1 MEYRSA
7 FGVGAMVQLAEG
19 DPTRFET
26 LGIDVV
32 RRWIP
37 SIVAEAAFDSGLDGA
52 ALDALRAKLPPDDVA
67 RMIER
72 LVQVENDSHPDGL
85 HNSLRAAERLPSAD
99 VTKVLVGYLDDTTL
113 HDGAFHSLLDALLKE
128 GMSDVRARCEDLV
141 RSATAAGEADK
152 RALAAGKNLILHS
165 PDASWSLIW
174 AFVRAVGKEGQ
185 KLIESQLGFD
195 RMNDFLAKLE
205 DSGIA
210 DIVIW
215 IFENHAQE
223 GLGIDTHIGMAVN
236 SVLNVLL
243 KRGRVKELRRIQA
256 AFPNRIDDQFILM
269 AQEER
274 QKDMWNPPAP
284 EELFALA
291 TDRRKRIVQSAEKLV
306 EVVIESLVRLQA
318 QLRSEDPTAQ
328 YLWDADGPKDEGA
341 IRNWIRKFL
350 NDDDAL
356 PGLITNK
363 EVEVFDRFYT
373 DVKIEAIGRGVRRD
387 LDPKLV
393 ATIEVKGCWHDEL
406 KTAMETQL
414 VEKYLRGSSS
424 PYGIY
429 LVAWFGAP
437 AWTAKD
443 ARKKKCHSWSRQEM
457 EEYLSRQA
465 EDLRQQGFFITP
477 LVLDCTIPKQ

>member
-1 MEYRSA
+1 
-7 FGVGAMVQLAEG
+7 MVLLAERE
-19 DPTRFET
+19 PRRFET
-26 LGIDVV
+26 LGVDTV
-32 RRWIP
+32 RTWIP
-37 SIVAEAAFDSGLDGA
+37 AIVAEAAFDSGLDGA
-52 ALDALRAKLPPDDVA
+52 ALDTLRAKLPPDDVA

-72 LVQVENDSHPDGL
+72 LMRIENDSHPDGL

-113 HDGAFHSLLDALLKE
+113 HGGAFDSLLDALLKQ
-128 GMSDVRARCEDLV
+128 DIPDARVRCEDLV

-152 RALAAGKNLILHS
+152 RALAAGKNLIVHS

-174 AFVRAVGKEGQ
+174 AFVHAVGKEGQ

-195 RMNDFLAKLE
+195 RMNDFLAKLK
-205 DSGIA
+205 DSEIA

-223 GLGIDTHIGMAVN
+223 DLGIDTHIGMAVN

-243 KRGRVKELRRIQA
+243 KRGRVEELRRIQA
-256 AFPNRIDDQFILM
+256 AFPNRIHDQFILM

-274 QKDMWNPPAP
+274 QKESWNPPTP
-284 EELFALA
+284 EQLLALA
-291 TDRRKRIVQSAEKLV
+291 TDRRKRVVQSAEKLV
-306 EVVIESLVRLQA
+306 DVVIESLGRLQA
-318 QLRSEDPTAQ
+318 QLHSEDPTAK
-328 YLWDADGPKDEGA
+328 YLWDGDRPKDEGA
-341 IRNWIRKFL
+341 IRDWIRKFL

-356 PGLITNK
+356 PRLITNK

-373 DVKIEAIGRGVRRD
+373 DVKIEAIGRGARRD

-393 ATIEVKGCWHDEL
+393 VTIEVKGCWHDEL

-429 LVAWFGAP
+429 LVAWFGAS
-437 AWTAKD
+437 AWTDKD
-443 ARKKKCHSWSRQEM
+443 GRKKKCHSWSREEM

-465 EDLRQQGFFITP
+465 EDLRQQGFFIT
-477 LVLDCTIPKQ
+477 LFVLDCTIPKN